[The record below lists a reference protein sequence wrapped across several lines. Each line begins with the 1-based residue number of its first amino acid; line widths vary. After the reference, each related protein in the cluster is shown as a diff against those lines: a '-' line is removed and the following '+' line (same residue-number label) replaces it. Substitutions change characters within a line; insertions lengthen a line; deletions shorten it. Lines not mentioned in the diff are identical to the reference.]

1 MASTLSQAVRDTE
14 DIAAGLQVF
23 EDNVPE
29 DPEIHLS
36 IKDLLALAESLR
48 TLDVQYDIRLNSRL
62 NNDVELLLS
71 SLQYTLCRVREMFGE
86 TRYLRNGQ
94 RLYRVAWEDMSF
106 DMRESEGGQSL
117 SGRLGIYQLFTN
129 DMIDALDGL
138 VTFDYIL
145 ELSID

>member
-1 MASTLSQAVRDTE
+1 MALTLSQAARDTE
-14 DIAAGLQVF
+14 DVAAGLQVF

-48 TLDVQYDIRLNSRL
+48 TLNVRYDIRLNSRL
-62 NNDVELLLS
+62 NQDVELLLN
-71 SLQYTLCRVREMFGE
+71 SLQYTFFRVRAMFGE

-94 RLYRVAWEDMSF
+94 RLYRVAWEDMSYR
-106 DMRESEGGQSL
+106 MRDNEGGQSL
-117 SGRLGIYQLFTN
+117 SARLGIYQLFTN

-138 VTFDYIL
+138 AR
-145 ELSID
+145 IDQI